1 MKKLLRLTESD
12 LIRIVKQVISEQ
24 SQDRKKFK
32 IGSNTYQIQ
41 KITPVDNMWNQLEYV
56 KVLSNGMMEK
66 RLITGFIKND
76 NSKFIYQTKN
86 DKSQKIGPSDV
97 ELVVVRPN
105 QNVKPQ
111 NQPDNKPQTQS
122 QPTVS
127 QKDIN
132 ELKNFYKN
140 LTDYLNDFSGE
151 YKTKPENST
160 ESNKIN
166 FKLFSSENRNVGG
179 LVTLSSE
186 SGKIKVL
193 FGGTP
198 IYNTEPNDPRGI
210 ALTSS
215 RLVKELFKQQN
226 Y

>member
-1 MKKLLRLTESD
+1 MKKVVRLTESD
-12 LIRIVKQVISEQ
+12 LVKIVKRVISEQ
-24 SQDRKKFK
+24 TQPKKFR
-32 IGSNTYQIQ
+32 IGTTTYQIQ

-66 RLITGFIKND
+66 RLITGFVKNG

-86 DKSQKIGPSDV
+86 DKSQKMGPSDI

-186 SGKIKVL
+186 FGKIKVL

-198 IYNTEPNDPRGI
+198 IYNTEPNDPRAV
-210 ALTSS
+210 ALTST
-215 RLVKELFKQQN
+215 RLVKELFRQQN

>member
-1 MKKLLRLTESD
+1 MKKIVRLTESD
-12 LIRIVKQVISEQ
+12 LVKIVKRVISEQ
-24 SQDRKKFK
+24 TQPKKFR
-32 IGSNTYQIQ
+32 IGTTTYQIQ

-66 RLITGFIKND
+66 RLITGFVKNG

-86 DKSQKIGPSDV
+86 DKSQKMGPSDI
-97 ELVVVRPN
+97 ELVVG
-105 QNVKPQ
+105 QNK
-111 NQPDNKPQTQS
+111 PDNQSQIQSQIQS

-132 ELKNFYKN
+132 ELKNFEKN

-193 FGGTP
+193 FGGTL
-198 IYNTEPNDPRGI
+198 IYDTEPNDPRGI

>member
-1 MKKLLRLTESD
+1 MKKVIRLTESD
-12 LIRIVKQVISEQ
+12 LVKIVKRVIIEQ
-24 SQDRKKFK
+24 TQPKKFR
-32 IGSNTYQIQ
+32 IGTTTYQIQ

-66 RLITGFIKND
+66 RLITGFVKNG

-86 DKSQKIGPSDV
+86 DKSQKMGPSDI
-97 ELVVVRPN
+97 ELVVG
-105 QNVKPQ
+105 QNK
-111 NQPDNKPQTQS
+111 PDNKPQTQS

-166 FKLFSSENRNVGG
+166 FKLFSSENINVGG

-193 FGGTP
+193 FGGRP
-198 IYNTEPNDPRGI
+198 IYDTEPNDPRGI
-210 ALTSS
+210 VLTSK

>member
-1 MKKLLRLTESD
+1 MKKVVRLTESD
-12 LIRIVKQVISEQ
+12 LVKIVKRVISEQ
-24 SQDRKKFK
+24 TQPKKFR
-32 IGSNTYQIQ
+32 IGTTTYQIQ

-66 RLITGFIKND
+66 RLITGFVKNG

-86 DKSQKIGPSDV
+86 DKSQKMGPSDI
-97 ELVVVRPN
+97 ELVVG
-105 QNVKPQ
+105 QNK
-111 NQPDNKPQTQS
+111 PDNKPQTQS

-166 FKLFSSENRNVGG
+166 FKLFSSENINVGG

-193 FGGTP
+193 FGGRP
-198 IYNTEPNDPRGI
+198 IYDTEPNDPRGI
-210 ALTSS
+210 VLTSK

>member
-1 MKKLLRLTESD
+1 MKKVIRLTESD
-12 LIRIVKQVISEQ
+12 LVRLVKRVISEQ
-24 SQDRKKFK
+24 TQPKNFR
-32 IGSNTYQIQ
+32 IGPTTYQIQ
-41 KITPVDNMWNQLEYV
+41 KSTPIDKIWNKLEYV
-56 KVLSNGMMEK
+56 KLLPNGMIEK
-66 RLITGFIKND
+66 KLNVGYVTYDFPKV
-76 NSKFIYQTKN
+76 IYQSQN
-86 DKSQKIGPSDV
+86 LKSPKVGTADMN
-97 ELVVVRPN
+97 LVIVPERP
-105 QNVKPQ
+105 KPQ
-111 NQPDNKPQTQS
+111 NKPDNQSQIQS

-166 FKLFSSENRNVGG
+166 FKLFSSENINVGG

-193 FGGTP
+193 FGGRP
-198 IYNTEPNDPRGI
+198 IYDTEPNDPRVI
-210 ALTSS
+210 VLTSR

>member
-1 MKKLLRLTESD
+1 MKKIVRLTESD
-12 LIRIVKQVISEQ
+12 LVRIVKRVIIEQ
-24 SQDRKKFK
+24 TQPKNFR
-32 IGSNTYQIQ
+32 IGPTTYQIQ

-66 RLITGFIKND
+66 RLITGFVKNG

-86 DKSQKIGPSDV
+86 DKSQKMGPSDI
-97 ELVVVRPN
+97 ELVVG
-105 QNVKPQ
+105 QNK
-111 NQPDNKPQTQS
+111 PDNKPQTQS

-210 ALTSS
+210 ALTSA
-215 RLVKELFKQQN
+215 RLVKELFRQQN